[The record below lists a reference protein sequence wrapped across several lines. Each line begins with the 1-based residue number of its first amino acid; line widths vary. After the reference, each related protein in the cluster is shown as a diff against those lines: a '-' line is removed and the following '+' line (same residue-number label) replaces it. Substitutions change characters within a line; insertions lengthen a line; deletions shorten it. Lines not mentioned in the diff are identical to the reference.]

1 VHRLQ
6 DPRRDPRKAAR
17 LTPSRT
23 PDLQRLPASTASG
36 ADQQL
41 PQPDQRSG
49 YRGRFAPSPT
59 GPLHFG
65 SLIAAVASFAD
76 ARACQGTWLVR
87 MEDLDRPRGVPGA
100 ADQILRTLDV
110 FGLHW
115 DEPVVYQ
122 RHRTSLYEDALA
134 TLRDRHLTYPC
145 ACTRREIADAGRA
158 GPDGPI
164 YPGTCRLG
172 LPPGRHARSERLR
185 TTDGDIVIED
195 RIQPP
200 YTQCLAADVGD
211 FVLRRA
217 DGIHA
222 YQLAVV
228 VDDAAQ
234 HINQIV
240 RGADLLSSTPRQR
253 LLQRLLGLPE
263 PAYAHLPVA
272 TDPAGKKL
280 SKSLDAQPVDPT
292 DPLRALL
299 AAWAFLG
306 QSPLVGT
313 PATVA
318 DFWQQAIPAWSI
330 ERIPRRLALPATPVR
345 AMRPMIE

>member
-1 VHRLQ
+1 V
-6 DPRRDPRKAAR
+6 PV
-17 LTPSRT
+17 
-23 PDLQRLPASTASG
+23 STASG
-36 ADQQL
+36 AEQQL
-41 PQPDQRSG
+41 PRPDHRSG

-76 ARACQGTWLVR
+76 ARSCQGAWLVR
-87 MEDLDRPRGVPGA
+87 MEDLDRLRDVPGA
-100 ADQILRTLDV
+100 ADQILRTLDA

-115 DEPVVYQ
+115 DEPVVYK

-134 TLRDRHLTYPC
+134 TLRDRNLTYPC
-145 ACTRREIADAGRA
+145 ACTRREIANAGRT

-172 LPPGRHARSERLR
+172 LLPGRQARSERLR
-185 TTDGDIVIED
+185 TTDGDIIIED
-195 RIQPP
+195 RVQKR
-200 YTQCLAADVGD
+200 YSQCLAADVGD

-234 HINQIV
+234 QINQIV
-240 RGADLLSSTPRQR
+240 RGADLLSSAPRQR
-253 LLQRLLGLPE
+253 LLQRLLGVPE

-306 QSPLVGT
+306 QSPLPEP

-318 DFWQQAIPAWSI
+318 EFWQQAIPVWSI
-330 ERIPRRLALPATPVR
+330 KHVPQRLTLPATPVR
-345 AMRPMIE
+345 TM